1 VPYRAGWE
9 RAFHRAHARLF
20 GHADSRRP
28 LEVVTLRVRAR
39 GGRARL
45 PAERPPRVGRP
56 APLASRAVVFA
67 EGARRAAVHRRDDLR
82 PGRRLGGP
90 AVVCE
95 YSATTLVPPGWR
107 VTVDRLGGLLLET

>member
-1 VPYRAGWE
+1 M
-9 RAFHRAHARLF
+9 LF
-20 GHADSRRP
+20 RSV
-28 LEVVTLRVRAR
+28 EVVTLRARAR
-39 GGRARL
+39 GGGAWL
-45 PAERPPRVGRP
+45 PTERPPRGGRP
-56 APLASRAVVFA
+56 APLATRPVAFA

-107 VTVDRLGGLLLET
+107 VTVDRRGGLLLET

>member
-1 VPYRAGWE
+1 M
-9 RAFHRAHARLF
+9 
-20 GHADSRRP
+20 DRRP
-28 LEVVTLRVRAR
+28 AGPLREHDRPR
-39 GGRARL
+39 G
-45 PAERPPRVGRP
+45 ERRRP
-56 APLASRAVVFA
+56 ADARRAVVFA
-67 EGARRAAVHRRDDLR
+67 EGARRAAVHRREDLR